1 MWPRSLLSSER
12 LLAVLALMLAL
23 VAAGPVAAGD
33 DGRPV
38 QLEVILNGNAT
49 QLIGAFAMLEDQ
61 RIAARRQ
68 ELQELGL
75 NPPGDAAPD
84 KLVVLD
90 DLFGL
95 SYRYEEATQRISIT
109 APQELLV
116 TREYDLSSRPE
127 KITPAPSDFGGVLNY
142 SLFSAGSTD
151 SSLKAPAFS
160 GASGMFD
167 GRVFTPFGTASQS
180 ALVRTTLDN
189 RF

>member
-49 QLIGAFAMLEDQ
+49 QLIGAFAMREDQ

-95 SYRYEEATQRISIT
+95 SYRYEEATQRISK
-109 APQELLV
+109 V
-116 TREYDLSSRPE
+116 
-127 KITPAPSDFGGVLNY
+127 PS
-142 SLFSAGSTD
+142 A
-151 SSLKAPAFS
+151 
-160 GASGMFD
+160 
-167 GRVFTPFGTASQS
+167 R
-180 ALVRTTLDN
+180 
-189 RF
+189 